1 MNTKATSGKSDKP
14 IGSGAPPPEPILTC
28 EDYQGLLFAYMSRE
42 LGDTQSILVREHI
55 RKCDRCRAEAAEIE
69 STLALLKSASKTEA
83 SEASHLTDERRERIL
98 RAVFHP
104 VMDWIGRHHKMVS
117 VVLAIVALI
126 VTFFLLWDFEIF
138 RNEPMDEGIPIWRMF
153 KSGDLP
159 ELLEKELKDLKE
171 LKESEGRSQESGIRG
186 QETGDGS
193 QGAEELRL
201 KTEEVEIQTPNGGDG
216 NE

>member
-1 MNTKATSGKSDKP
+1 MNTKARSGNSDKP
-14 IGSGAPPPEPILTC
+14 NGSGAAPLEPVLTC
-28 EDYQGLLFAYMSRE
+28 EEYQALLFAYMSRE

-104 VMDWIGRHHKMVS
+104 VMDWISRHHKMVS

-159 ELLEKELKDLKE
+159 ELVEKG

-193 QGAEELRL
+193 QGAEDRRL
-201 KTEEVEIQTPNGGDG
+201 KTKDSEIPTPNGGDG